1 MKIRL
6 LSVSIFFWLF
16 YLNAK
21 AQVNDRSVLAQSIL
35 ADKSLDTI
43 QVKALKLL
51 SGFSAGTSYSEV
63 WIRDFNTFIKGSL
76 QVHPK
81 EKVKAGQNA
90 VVTFTVD
97 NLDKAKKEMVKKGA
111 KCEGDIIEIPG
122 HVKMQMV
129 IDSDGNRF
137 QMCEML
143 NA

>member
-21 AQVNDRSVLAQSIL
+21 AQVNDRSFLAQSIL

-63 WIRDFNTFIKGSL
+63 WIRDFNTFIK
-76 QVHPK
+76 
-81 EKVKAGQNA
+81 EKTTLLEVVFVKLM
-90 VVTFTVD
+90 TVNKFD
-97 NLDKAKKEMVKKGA
+97 
-111 KCEGDIIEIPG
+111 
-122 HVKMQMV
+122 
-129 IDSDGNRF
+129 
-137 QMCEML
+137 
-143 NA
+143 